1 MKTSILSKKG
11 WIVIPG
17 DIRKRYRLVK
27 GDKVNVID
35 YGGVI
40 SIIPASKDIV
50 EDSAGILKGKTS
62 LTKALITEREKDRKL
77 GK

>member
-17 DIRKRYRLVK
+17 DIRKRYRLEK

-40 SIIPASKDIV
+40 SIIPVSKDIV

>member
-17 DIRKRYRLVK
+17 DIRKRYRLEK

-40 SIIPASKDIV
+40 SIIPVSKDIV
-50 EDSAGILKGKTS
+50 EDSAGMLEGKTS
-62 LTKALITEREKDRKL
+62 LTKALIIEREKDRKL

>member
-17 DIRKRYRLVK
+17 DIRKRYRLER

-40 SIIPASKDIV
+40 SIIPVSKDII

>member
-17 DIRKRYRLVK
+17 DIRKRYRLKK

-40 SIIPASKDIV
+40 SIIPVSKDII

-62 LTKALITEREKDRKL
+62 LTKALIIEREKDRKL